1 MTLADYQRDDE
12 SSEAGSSFGGTDEIS
27 SVAAGRWSGRRL
39 DPRLRRVIAVIVI
52 AAAVPLTGPGFLPTF
67 SAAPVHPEA
76 SSPASARPS
85 ERSSTDGH
93 AALPRLSH
101 GDLADRSSVI
111 PLISGRLRRVPSLS
125 G

>member
-1 MTLADYQRDDE
+1 MTVADYQRDDE

-27 SVAAGRWSGRRL
+27 SVAAGRWSGRRV
-39 DPRLRRVIAVIVI
+39 DPRLRRVFAVIVI
-52 AAAVPLTGPGFLPTF
+52 AAGVLLAGPGFLTTF
-67 SAAPVHPEA
+67 SGAPVHPEA
-76 SSPASARPS
+76 SSPASVRRS

-93 AALPRLSH
+93 PALTRRPH

-111 PLISGRLRRVPSLS
+111 QLMNGRLRRVPSLS